1 MYQPSYYRNQAE
13 RARRLAESATDRSLE
28 DELVRIAKDYDE
40 IAEDL
45 ETGAIDIQHPELMP
59 QTRTLRS

>member
-13 RARRLAESATDRSLE
+13 RARRLAESATDSSLE

-40 IAEDL
+40 I
-45 ETGAIDIQHPELMP
+45 
-59 QTRTLRS
+59 

>member
-45 ETGAIDIQHPELMP
+45 ETGAIDIRELMP

>member
-45 ETGAIDIQHPELMP
+45 ETGAIDIRHPELMP